1 MGFCL
6 EFVGERERETK
17 GEGRDER
24 AFNALKRRNG
34 TKGTTDAKKKM

>member
-6 EFVGERERETK
+6 EFVGEKERERQREREET
-17 GEGRDER
+17 RER
-24 AFNALKRRNG
+24 VMGGNG